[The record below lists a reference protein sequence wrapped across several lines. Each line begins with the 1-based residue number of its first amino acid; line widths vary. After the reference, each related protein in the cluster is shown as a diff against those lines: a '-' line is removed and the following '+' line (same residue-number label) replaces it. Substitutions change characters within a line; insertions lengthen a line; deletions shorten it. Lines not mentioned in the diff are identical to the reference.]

1 MAVPTLVKQLLTA
14 RAAVGVVADLL
25 GDAAARIEDLE
36 DERDRLEDWIATLEN
51 DRG

>member
-1 MAVPTLVKQLLTA
+1 MVVLPLVNQLRTA
-14 RAAVGVVADLL
+14 RVAVGVVAELL

-36 DERDRLEDWIATLEN
+36 DERDRLEDRIATLEN